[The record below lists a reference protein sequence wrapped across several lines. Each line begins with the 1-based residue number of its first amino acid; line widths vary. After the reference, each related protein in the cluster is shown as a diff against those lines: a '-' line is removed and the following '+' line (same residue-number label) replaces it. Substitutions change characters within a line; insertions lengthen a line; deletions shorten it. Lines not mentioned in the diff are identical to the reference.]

1 MLGERWRAKGATLGD
16 LTVDASAMHA
26 VATKAKNAAA
36 EFGSERA
43 LSEAD
48 GGCFGSDVVAS
59 AFTTSARAQDAM
71 VRSLGEDAETLSRF
85 VQDAVSEMEQT
96 DAGLAEELR

>member
-1 MLGERWRAKGATLGD
+1 LGD
-16 LTVDASAMHA
+16 LTVDASVMHS
-26 VATKAKNAAA
+26 VASKAKNAAA

-59 AFTTSARAQDAM
+59 AFASSARAQDAM
-71 VRSLGEDAETLSRF
+71 VRSLGEDADTLSQF
-85 VQDAVSEMEQT
+85 VQDAASELEQA
-96 DAGLAEELR
+96 DAGLAARLG